1 MSVSMDGCMYECIVI
16 ANVFWLSSA
25 PRSRTSSAGG
35 VGGSTGRAGA
45 SASSALAAASELAA
59 ALEERGEKISQ
70 LAVKSDAVRDHAADF
85 KASSAVLTQ
94 NLKKKNNRW
103 FF

>member
-1 MSVSMDGCMYECIVI
+1 MFNGCWCCS
-16 ANVFWLSSA
+16 L

-35 VGGSTGRAGA
+35 SAGKAGA
-45 SASSALAAASELAA
+45 SVSSALAAASELGA

-70 LAVKSDAVRDHAADF
+70 LAIKGDAVRDNAVDF
-85 KASSAVLTQ
+85 KSSSAVLAQ
-94 NLKKKNNRW
+94 NLKKKSNRW